1 MALINV
7 SELIGDED
15 FTQPKGV
22 KVIRRKV
29 EIVDHQPSITETEL
43 TLVGIITIA
52 NDNSINSRE
61 TADENTE
68 SIHIFTYELLLT
80 TGLQSDDAVDDY
92 MSDIVIWQG
101 VKYRVMSCLDDTQY
115 GFCRSTAEKLRQD
128 VM

>member
-22 KVIRRKV
+22 QIIRRKV
-29 EIVDHQPSITETEL
+29 EIVDHQPSITETEM

-52 NDNSINSRE
+52 NGRSINSRE

-68 SIHIFTYELLLT
+68 SIHVFTYEPLLT
-80 TGLQSDDAVDDY
+80 TGLQSDEAVDDY
-92 MSDIVIWQG
+92 MSDIVVWQG
-101 VKYRVMSCLDDTQY
+101 VKYRVMSCLNNAQY
-115 GFCRSTAEKLRQD
+115 GFCRSTAEKMRQD